1 MRKVVLALA
10 VLFLLLS
17 PAAANAQAGIAF
29 SRVTIKLWPE
39 YDRPDMLVICDFLL
53 SSDVPLPAEVR
64 VRIPAAA
71 GEPYVIAVGPS
82 PEAISDQN
90 VEYTL
95 RPAGDWLEVT
105 VRLPADS
112 RAMRLEYY
120 DPGLARDGQTRR
132 YRLEWPADYA
142 VDSLFVSFQMPIGAT
157 NLVLTPPLSSTRLGG
172 DGLHYYEGE
181 FGPLAV
187 GETFLLSAVY
197 QKEGDDLSIS
207 TLPVQPAGP
216 LDQRLSGSLAWNAV
230 LPWLLGLLGLLLIV
244 GGLAGFFYRQGG
256 SRRESASRRQGGR
269 RPKEA
274 GPEEPVYCSQCGK
287 RAQPGDLFC
296 RACGTRLRRERE

>member
-10 VLFLLLS
+10 VLILLFS
-17 PAAANAQAGIAF
+17 PAAANAQPGVAF
-29 SRVTIKLWPE
+29 SRVTVKLWPE

-53 SSDVPLPAEVR
+53 ASDASLPAEVR

-71 GEPYVIAVGPS
+71 GEPYVVAVGPT
-82 PEAISDQN
+82 PAAVSDQN

-105 VRLPADS
+105 VRLPAAS
-112 RAMRLEYY
+112 RAIRLEYY
-120 DPGLARDGQTRR
+120 DPGLARDGQMRR
-132 YRLEWPADYA
+132 YRFEWPADYA
-142 VDSLFVSFQMPIGAT
+142 VDSLFVSFQMPIGAA
-157 NLVLTPPLSSTRLGG
+157 NLVLTPPLSSTRLGS
-172 DGLHYYEGE
+172 DGLRYYEGE
-181 FGPLAV
+181 FGPLAA
-187 GETFLLSAVY
+187 GETFTLNAVY

-216 LDQRLSGSLAWNAV
+216 LDSRASRGLSWNAV
-230 LPWLLGLLGLLLIV
+230 LPWLLGLMGLLLIV
-244 GGLAGFFYRQGG
+244 GGLVGFFYRQGG
-256 SRRESASRRQGGR
+256 IQREPAPRRRGGR
-269 RPKEA
+269 RVKEA